1 MRMRLIMALDLRE
14 TSSSSSDWKSEP
26 ETSCSTNERRTE
38 MMMPASCRVS
48 KEGVRGQHRRQRER
62 MGTGARL
69 GEGRT
74 IVSRTDRTVGGE
86 AGQIFYQIVGQS
98 RSRGERAGCGR
109 PADSQMMKKMGT
121 EKMS

>member
-48 KEGVRGQHRRQRER
+48 KEGVRGQQHRRQRER
-62 MGTGARL
+62 MGTGARIE
-69 GEGRT
+69 EGRT
-74 IVSRTDRTVGGE
+74 IVSRTDRTVGARRVRFFIRSSANRNQE
-86 AGQIFYQIVGQS
+86 AGGPD
-98 RSRGERAGCGR
+98 AGGLQTHR
-109 PADSQMMKKMGT
+109 
-121 EKMS
+121 